1 MKEKVLIT
9 GARGSVA
16 KNLSAILLEDGYETC
31 YLTTQKNP
39 TEINHFNWDYT
50 TSYIDTNALHNVS
63 HIIHLSGLNIAKP
76 WTKKNKKIMYESRIY
91 TSQLL
96 FNTCKKLNIQPKTF
110 ISASAMGVY
119 KSSIKQREEFDNPG
133 NDWMSKL
140 CVDWEKSADNFKSLG
155 SRVVKLRFS
164 LILDKKSGILKNIL
178 MGFKFYI
185 GVIFGNGTE
194 PFPWIHINDVTR
206 FIKYS
211 ITNDSINEAYNLVTN
226 NDTNYSF
233 ISNIK
238 KTLSKYSVLIY
249 VPKPLVKLIFG
260 EQSKIILNE
269 ISLSCKRM
277 HETGFK
283 CQINTIEKALKQR

>member
-16 KNLSAILLEDGYETC
+16 TKLSTSLVEDGYETC

-39 TEINHFNWDYT
+39 TELNHFHWDYT

-76 WTKKNKKIMYESRIY
+76 WTKKNKKIMYESRIH

-96 FNTCKKLNIQPKTF
+96 FRTCKELNIQPKTF

-119 KSSIKQREEFDNPG
+119 KSSRKEREEFDDTG

-140 CVDWEKSADNFKSLG
+140 CVDWEKSADDFKSLG

-164 LILDKKSGILKNIL
+164 LILDKNSGILKNIL
-178 MGFKFYI
+178 MGFKFYT

-206 FIKYS
+206 FIKYA

-226 NDTNYSF
+226 NDTNYGF

-238 KTLSKYSVLIY
+238 KTLYKYSVLIY

-277 HETGFK
+277 NDTGFK